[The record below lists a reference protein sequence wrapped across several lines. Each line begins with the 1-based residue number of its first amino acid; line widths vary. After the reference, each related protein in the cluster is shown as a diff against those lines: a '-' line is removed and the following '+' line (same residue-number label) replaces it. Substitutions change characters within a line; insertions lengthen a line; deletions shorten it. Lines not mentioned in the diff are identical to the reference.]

1 MQAVQL
7 IEAFAAGSPDRD
19 GRHQGDFY
27 RRIKPECGNGVKRD
41 SKTVDSWS
49 DRPMRGGSY
58 DQTYCGYPG
67 IEPLCTALR

>member
-49 DRPMRGGSY
+49 DRPMREAALM
-58 DQTYCGYPG
+58 
-67 IEPLCTALR
+67 IKLTAGTQA